1 MGPETDASEVV
12 QLLEDTAVRPA
23 RPVDPAALR
32 AAGRRRARR
41 RTVLSVAATTVALV
55 AGVLI
60 WQPPAPV
67 PTIDAIIGTPDDGG
81 VAQVPLAAGDPE
93 HALLVLGDGTLVVDE
108 LATGQ
113 RTELA
118 EPLHA
123 GSAVLDLAVSVG
135 STVEDFTA
143 VAYDDG
149 TGPTG
154 FVTYARRNGGPVEVT
169 FTGRELWPGN
179 ISNRGFRTI
188 APDGRWLAYSG
199 VAGQGNDALTTY
211 LVPLDADTAKPQ
223 LERTV
228 VLDEA
233 IGPLEWTGPVTGPGD
248 ASRITGRRDGELV
261 QLQLERIDGGFTV
274 TGITPP
280 LSAAGI
286 DDRSSSPQIAF
297 ASQLPGSEQDPRFV
311 LTDQRAEVEIGEPA
325 SLDRA
330 IVAYTGLNDHRAE
343 VEVPLGYNIGN
354 LDFSA
359 RGATALLITDRV
371 LDDPTQREATT
382 GRAFLLRLKASD
394 TGQVTFDDPV
404 QLADGPTT
412 GALLGGLTR

>member
-1 MGPETDASEVV
+1 MGPDTDAPEVV

-23 RPVDPAALR
+23 RPVDPVALR
-32 AAGRRRARR
+32 TASRRRARR
-41 RTVLSVAATTVALV
+41 RTMLSVAGAAVVLV
-55 AGVLI
+55 AGVAV
-60 WQPPAPV
+60 WQPFVPV
-67 PTIDAIIGTPDDGG
+67 PVIEAITDTPDD
-81 VAQVPLAAGDPE
+81 AQPRVPLAAGDPE

-118 EPLHA
+118 EPLHD
-123 GSAVLDLAVSVG
+123 GTSMLDLTVSVG

-149 TGPTG
+149 IGPLG

-199 VAGQGNDALTTY
+199 VAGPDDDALTTY
-211 LVPLDADTAKPQ
+211 LVPLDADTAEPQ

-233 IGPLEWTGPVTGPGD
+233 ISPVEWIGPVTDPGD
-248 ASRITGRRDGELV
+248 TSRLTGRRDGELV
-261 QLQLERIDGGFTV
+261 QLLLERIADGFTV
-274 TGITPP
+274 TGVTPP
-280 LSAAGI
+280 LSAASP
-286 DDRSSSPQIAF
+286 DDLPSTQIAF
-297 ASQLPGSEQDPRFV
+297 ASQLPGTEHDPRFE
-311 LTDQRAEVEIGEPA
+311 LTAQRAEVEVGEP
-325 SLDRA
+325 SGLDRA
-330 IVAYTGLNDHRAE
+330 IVTYTGLNDRRTE
-343 VEVPLGYNIGN
+343 IEVPIGYRVGN
-354 LDFSA
+354 LDFTA
-359 RGATALLITDRV
+359 RGATALLITDQVR
-371 LDDPTQREATT
+371 DDPTQRQATT
-382 GRAFLLRLKASD
+382 GRALVLQLQTSD
-394 TGQVTFDDPV
+394 TGQVTFTDPI
-404 QLADGPTT
+404 QLTDGPTT